1 MMKNKI
7 LITFFF
13 FFSNNLIHSELKSQ
27 INNTIV
33 IKIGNLLVSSIDVQ
47 NEIIT
52 NLIINKQ
59 EVTQKNIDSYKDYS
73 IKKLITKTIK
83 KIETDKYE
91 ITNYDQMALND
102 YIDNA
107 AKSLSTNKKGL
118 KEIFMKSGVSYDLF
132 VEKYR
137 TELLWNTLIFQI
149 YKNQININIIEV
161 ENEIGKIKKDKN
173 ISELKKIKETI
184 LLKRKEEKLDLFSRS
199 HFSNLEN
206 SILINPNF

>member
-1 MMKNKI
+1 
-7 LITFFF
+7 
-13 FFSNNLIHSELKSQ
+13 
-27 INNTIV
+27 
-33 IKIGNLLVSSIDVQ
+33 
-47 NEIIT
+47 
-52 NLIINKQ
+52 
-59 EVTQKNIDSYKDYS
+59 
-73 IKKLITKTIK
+73 
-83 KIETDKYE
+83 
-91 ITNYDQMALND
+91 MALND

-206 SILINPNF
+206 SILINFQ

>member
-73 IKKLITKTIK
+73 IKKLITKTNK

-206 SILINPNF
+206 SILINFQ

>member
-206 SILINPNF
+206 SILINFQ

>member
-13 FFSNNLIHSELKSQ
+13 FFFNNLIHSELKSQ

-206 SILINPNF
+206 SILINFQ